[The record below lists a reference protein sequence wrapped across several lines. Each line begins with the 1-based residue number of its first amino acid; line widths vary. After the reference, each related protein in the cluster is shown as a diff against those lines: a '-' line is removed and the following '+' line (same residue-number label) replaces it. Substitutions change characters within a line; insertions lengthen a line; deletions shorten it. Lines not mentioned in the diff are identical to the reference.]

1 MFYKIERFILN
12 RRSGYIN
19 DKLIKRIN
27 FIYHGLSILFILRNI
42 ELTEILYFHE
52 KEFIRLIIAL
62 QHTLLALLVIN
73 LFTINQYLYIL
84 NFLLI
89 STLLNIKYGYNVE
102 DLMFQITSFWLI
114 FINSSRI
121 KFISNLI
128 FWNNDLDRSGYVF
141 LFGLNIVITIFISG
155 IGKLFD
161 PIWLG
166 NYGMYY
172 LISLPWI
179 SIPYLA
185 DLIRENQIL
194 IILISKLAVIFELI
208 VLPLYISKR
217 FRIIAISLLFV
228 FWVSLL
234 FPLRL
239 DFIGPI
245 GIISAF
251 YLLTQQKVYE

>member
-1 MFYKIERFILN
+1 MFYKLEKFILN

-19 DKLIKRIN
+19 DELVKKTN
-27 FIYHGLSILFILRNI
+27 FLYHALAIIFIFRNI
-42 ELTEILYFHE
+42 ELTQILYFHE
-52 KEFIRLIIAL
+52 KEIMHIIKAL
-62 QHTLLALLVIN
+62 QYTLFALLSLN
-73 LFTINQYLYIL
+73 LFTRNQYLYIL

-102 DLMFQITSFWLI
+102 DLLFQITSFWLI

-121 KFISNLI
+121 KFITSII
-128 FWNNDLDRSGYVF
+128 FWNNNLDRSGYVF
-141 LFGLNIVITIFISG
+141 LFGLNICITIFISG

-179 SIPYLA
+179 SIPYFA
-185 DLIRENQIL
+185 DLIRDNQML
-194 IILISKLAVIFELI
+194 IILISKLAVVFELI

-217 FRIIAISLLFV
+217 FRIIAISLCLF
-228 FWVSLL
+228 S
-234 FPLRL
+234 
-239 DFIGPI
+239 GC
-245 GIISAF
+245 F
-251 YLLTQQKVYE
+251 YFFH